1 MSKRRKIW
9 SIGNSPSA
17 ANILYIPA
25 LIYFGI
31 FVFYPF
37 SKGIMV
43 SFMEWDGYSDHSYWV
58 GFEKYMRLWSDP
70 DFYIVVKNTLIYGIG
85 STLLQNLWGL
95 AYALLLDRRIR
106 GSELVKTIV
115 YMPVVISGIIMG
127 YIWHFIFQY
136 NGGALNDLLN
146 ILGKEAVDWMGSGS
160 RAVWL
165 MTFINTY
172 QFFGIAMVIFLAGLQ
187 SIPKDYYEA
196 AKMDGASWSSEFRNI
211 TFPLLMPAITVSVLL
226 NIIGGLKLF
235 DVIMAMTNGGPGYE
249 SSSISTMMYQLFF
262 VRNDA
267 GYAAAL
273 GNIMFVLIMVI
284 SLISLTVLRKREVE
298 L

>member
-1 MSKRRKIW
+1 MNKRRKIG
-9 SIGNSPSA
+9 SIGSSRSA
-17 ANILYIPA
+17 ANILYVPA
-25 LIYFGI
+25 MIYFI
-31 FVFYPF
+31 VFVFYPF

-43 SFMEWDGYSDHSYWV
+43 SFMEWDGYSAHSYWV
-58 GFEKYMRLWSDP
+58 GFEKYTRLLGDP
-70 DFYIVVKNTLIYGIG
+70 DFYTVLRNTLIYGIG
-85 STLLQNLWGL
+85 STLFQNIWGL
-95 AYALLLDRRIR
+95 AYALFLDRKLR
-106 GSELVKTIV
+106 GSEVVKTIV
-115 YMPVVISGIIMG
+115 YMPVVISGVIMG

-136 NGGALNDLLN
+136 NGGAFNDIMK
-146 ILGKEAVDWMGSGS
+146 ILGNEAVDWMGKGS

-196 AKMDGASWSSEFRNI
+196 AKMDGASLLSEFKNI
-211 TFPLLMPAITVSVLL
+211 TLPLLMPAITVSVLL

-235 DVIMAMTNGGPGYE
+235 DIIMAMTNGGPGYE

-273 GNIMFVLIMVI
+273 GNIMFILITA
-284 SLISLTVLRKREVE
+284 ISLTSLIALRKREVE